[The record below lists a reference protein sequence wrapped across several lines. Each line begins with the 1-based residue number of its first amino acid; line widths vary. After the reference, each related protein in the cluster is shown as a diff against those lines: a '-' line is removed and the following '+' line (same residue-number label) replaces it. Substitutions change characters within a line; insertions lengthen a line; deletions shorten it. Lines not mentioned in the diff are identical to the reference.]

1 MKASSSSSSTT
12 KRVVHMRA
20 HAQKRTISGG
30 CTQAGSLVSSSSG
43 PKIMVVISCTVGKG
57 ISTGWM
63 DAIFF
68 PSAKIHL
75 EILECV
81 MCVSVLEKRC

>member
-1 MKASSSSSSTT
+1 MPMEQGFEDIMHFDSVYCTGGQPSHSSF
-12 KRVVHMRA
+12 
-20 HAQKRTISGG
+20 
-30 CTQAGSLVSSSSG
+30 CSG

>member
-1 MKASSSSSSTT
+1 MKASSSSST
-12 KRVVHMRA
+12 KRVVHIRARMRKSA
-20 HAQKRTISGG
+20 PFPVAA
-30 CTQAGSLVSSSSG
+30 QAGSPVSSSSG